1 MNKQVLGSPC
11 FVHKAGATAGL
22 AGLVCGFGEPDRMLA
37 HPSGSFL
44 FKISIHRVSLRK
56 IPMNKKPSNFKKE
69 MVALISQL
77 PSEWLLAFLLGTL
90 PTWIFSSTEKDV
102 DEIVQGLLAIGPLI
116 QYSAYLIALYV
127 LAFIIKHGIRF
138 SSDKSKGIFNFFH
151 KVIAEIGT
159 GFLTI
164 TRTGLGAA
172 LGVLVLGLTTDI
184 ITINDQQI
192 ISLSAMI
199 LSLTIANCALAL
211 GKDTLIEHTN
221 RPSIKN
227 PIKLSP
233 KLK

>member
-1 MNKQVLGSPC
+1 
-11 FVHKAGATAGL
+11 
-22 AGLVCGFGEPDRMLA
+22 
-37 HPSGSFL
+37 
-44 FKISIHRVSLRK
+44 
-56 IPMNKKPSNFKKE
+56 MNKKPSNFKKE

-151 KVIAEIGT
+151 KVITEIGT

>member
-22 AGLVCGFGEPDRMLA
+22 AGLVCGFGGPDLMLV
-37 HPSGSFL
+37 HPSGSL
-44 FKISIHRVSLRK
+44 LLKLSIHRVPSRNM
-56 IPMNKKPSNFKKE
+56 PMNKKPSNFKKDTI
-69 MVALISQL
+69 ALISKL
-77 PSEWLLAFLLGTL
+77 PSEWVLAFLLGTL
-90 PTWIFSSTEKDV
+90 PILFFSSTQKDV
-102 DEIVQGLLAIGPLI
+102 DDIVQGLLAIGPLI
-116 QYSAYLIALYV
+116 EYSTYLTGLY
-127 LAFIIKHGIRF
+127 AFVFLVKHGIRF
-138 SSDKSKGIFNFFH
+138 SSDKSIDTFNFIH
-151 KVIAEIGT
+151 KIIAEIGT

-164 TRTGLGAA
+164 TRTGLGAI

-184 ITINDQQI
+184 ITINKYQLT
-192 ISLSAMI
+192 SMTVMI
-199 LSLTIANCALAL
+199 LSLTLANCALAL